1 MTAVFLGCVALLS
14 VLLQTP
20 NRSIVYA
27 AEGEPQEL
35 YARSAVLMDADTG
48 RILFSKAGDE
58 KRAMASTTKIMT
70 CILALEN
77 GDLESVVTAS
87 KNAVKQPKVHLGAAE
102 GETFYL
108 KDLLFSLMLES
119 HNDSA
124 VMIAE
129 HIAGSVEAFARLMNE
144 KAKEL
149 SCTHTYFITPNGL
162 DAKDDRDFHHT
173 TAEELATIMR
183 YCVNSSPQKEEFIN
197 ITGTKEY
204 RFSNCEGKKQYYCR
218 NHNAFLEMMDG
229 AFSGKT
235 GFTGEAGYC
244 YVGALEKNGKKL
256 IVALLGC
263 GWPNHKGYKWE
274 DSKKLM
280 SYGLDYFEKRK
291 VWKDQK
297 IKNLYVEDGID
308 KNHPFQKDTEV
319 EVEVENPDP
328 TWTMLLHKEEQL
340 EVKLRKKNKIQAPV
354 KKGEKIG
361 TLLYQL
367 DGQVVRSFDVVSKKA
382 VRKVSYPYY
391 FKVLAKTYFTRI
403 YEFVP

>member
-1 MTAVFLGCVALLS
+1 MTAVFLSCVALIS
-14 VLLQTP
+14 VLLETP
-20 NRSIVYA
+20 KRSIVYA

-48 RILFSKAGDE
+48 RVLFSKAGDE
-58 KRAMASTTKIMT
+58 QRAMASTTKIMT

-87 KNAVKQPKVHLGAAE
+87 HNAVRQPKVHLGALE

-129 HIAGSVEAFARLMNE
+129 HIAGSVEKFAELMNE
-144 KAKEL
+144 KAKSL
-149 SCTHTYFITPNGL
+149 SCPHTYFITPNGL
-162 DAKDDRDFHHT
+162 DAKDDHGFHHT
-173 TAEELATIMR
+173 TAEELAKIMR
-183 YCVNSSPQKEEFIN
+183 YCVNISPQKEKFIN

-204 RFSNCEGKKQYYCR
+204 RFSNCDGQKQYYCR

-235 GFTGEAGYC
+235 GFTGKAGYC
-244 YVGALEKNGKKL
+244 YVGALEQGDKKL

-263 GWPNHKGYKWE
+263 GWPNNRGYKWE

-280 SYGLDYFEKRK
+280 TYGLNCFEKK
-291 VWKDQK
+291 NVWKDFPMEK
-297 IKNLYVEDGID
+297 LHVINGID
-308 KNHPFQKDTEV
+308 KKNPFQKEV
-319 EVEVENPDP
+319 EVEVKIKNPDP
-328 TWTMLLHKEEQL
+328 TWTMLLHKGDCL
-340 EVKLRKKNKIQAPV
+340 HVRVHRKKRVQAPIV
-354 KKGEKIG
+354 KGQKIG
-361 TLLYQL
+361 KILYEL
-367 DGQVVRSFDVVSKKA
+367 NGTVIRSFDVISPKTVKRISFQQYL
-382 VRKVSYPYY
+382 KV
-391 FKVLAKTYFTRI
+391 VIKTYFAHTYI
-403 YEFVP
+403 FET